1 VTTKFSKS
9 LRNRKIPE
17 RCKRQG
23 WRSCASELR
32 KVVGFLDMPYGKGGG
47 PLPCRPVGG
56 SMSYNVGGALLMSM
70 GSQPVL

>member
-1 VTTKFSKS
+1 
-9 LRNRKIPE
+9 
-17 RCKRQG
+17 
-23 WRSCASELR
+23 
-32 KVVGFLDMPYGKGGG
+32 VVGFLDMPYGKGGG